1 MATSTGIVDGALI
14 YILALCVLLLF
25 LIVFFMIYFLV
36 RYRKTR
42 NPVPSELPPSRLLE
56 ALWVAV
62 PTLLVTTMFMYGLT
76 GFRFLRSAPAGS
88 LSVKVHARQWSWLFE
103 YDNGKK
109 SADLI
114 VPLGRN
120 VRCELIS
127 ADVIHGFYVPAFHI
141 QQDAVPGLK
150 TFAWFNATTM
160 GSYYI
165 LCSQYCGRKHSAMIA
180 KLIVVPPDQFEAWRQ
195 GKKIQFTGASYM
207 NLPAGE
213 RLLFERGCI
222 SCHSLEGNPMV
233 GPTFKGL
240 FGSKVIVSSAGI
252 VHTIVADSAYIH
264 TSIVDPGA
272 DVVSGFPNTMPQAKD
287 ILSEAEIA
295 EIVNYLKGLK

>member
-14 YILALCVLLLF
+14 YILALSVLLLF
-25 LIVFFMIYFLV
+25 LIIFFMIYFLV
-36 RYRKTR
+36 RYRKSR
-42 NPVPSELPPSRLLE
+42 NPVPSELPQSALLE
-56 ALWVAV
+56 VLWVVV
-62 PTLLVTTMFMYGLT
+62 PTLLVTTMFVYGLT

-103 YDNGKK
+103 YDDGRK
-109 SADLI
+109 SPDLI

-120 VRCELIS
+120 IRCDLIS
-127 ADVIHGFYVPAFHI
+127 ADVIHGFYVPPFRI

-150 TFAWFNATTM
+150 TFVWFNATTM

-195 GKKIQFTGASYM
+195 GKKIQFTGASYINM
-207 NLPAGE
+207 PAGE

-222 SCHSLEGNPMV
+222 SCHSLEGNHMM

-240 FGSKVIVSSAGI
+240 FGSNVIVSTAGV
-252 VHTIVADSAYIH
+252 VHTVVADSSYIH
-264 TSIVDPGA
+264 RSIVDPGA
-272 DVVSGFPNTMPQAKD
+272 DIVSGFPNTMPPSKD
-287 ILSEAEIA
+287 ILSEAEIT
-295 EIVNYLKGLK
+295 EIVNYLKSVK

>member
-1 MATSTGIVDGALI
+1 MATSTGVVDGALI
-14 YILALCVLLLF
+14 YILALSVLLLF
-25 LIVFFMIYFLV
+25 LIVFFMVFFLV
-36 RYRKTR
+36 RYRKGR
-42 NPVPSELPPSRLLE
+42 NPVPSELPESPLIE
-56 ALWVAV
+56 AIWVIV
-62 PTLLVTTMFMYGLT
+62 PTLLVATMFMYGLT
-76 GFRFLRSAPAGS
+76 GFRFLRSSPAGS
-88 LSVKVHARQWSWLFE
+88 LVVKVHARQWSWLFE
-103 YDNGKK
+103 YDDGRK
-109 SADLI
+109 SPDLI

-127 ADVIHGFYVPAFHI
+127 DDVIHGFYVPAFRI

-195 GKKIQFTGASYM
+195 GKELKFTGASTM
-207 NLPAGE
+207 TMPAGE

-233 GPTFKGL
+233 GPTLKGL
-240 FGSKVIVSSAGI
+240 FGSKVVVSTAG
-252 VHTIVADSAYIH
+252 VQRTVVADSAYIYK
-264 TSIVDPGA
+264 SIVDPGA
-272 DVVSGFPNTMPQAKD
+272 DIVSGFPNTMPPSKD
-287 ILSEAEIA
+287 VVSEAEIGW
-295 EIVNYLKGLK
+295 IIDYLKGLK

>member
-1 MATSTGIVDGALI
+1 MATSNGVVDGALI

-25 LIVFFMIYFLV
+25 LIVFFMVYFLV
-36 RYRKTR
+36 RYRKAR
-42 NPVPSELPPSRLLE
+42 NPIPSELPPSMLLE
-56 ALWVAV
+56 ALWVVV
-62 PTLLVTTMFMYGLT
+62 PTLLVATMFMYGLT
-76 GFRFLRSAPAGS
+76 GFRFLRSAPADS

-103 YDNGKK
+103 YDNGRK

-195 GKKIQFTGASYM
+195 GKKIQFTGASYLNM
-207 NLPAGE
+207 PAGE

-240 FGSKVIVSSAGI
+240 FGSKVIVSSAGTQR
-252 VHTIVADSAYIH
+252 TIVADSAYIQK
-264 TSIVDPGA
+264 SIVEPGA
-272 DVVSGFPNTMPQAKD
+272 DVVSGFPNTMPQSKD
-287 ILSEAEIA
+287 ILSDQEIG
-295 EIVNYLKGLK
+295 EIIHYIKSVK